1 MGAIAILPLLLKL
14 VTNKYVWIGLG
25 VAAAVVAFLFYRS
38 SLIHEGEAKAKAAY
52 EAATQ
57 AEQARENKINQDW
70 QVWAAGAN
78 ANADNEKAKF
88 DELQKQTGVASAAND
103 RKPGLDAA
111 AVARLR
117 AFGRSGQASPN
128 STHRAASH

>member
-1 MGAIAILPLLLKL
+1 MPVFLIPMLLKL
-14 VTNKYVWIGLG
+14 ATNKYVWIGLG
-25 VAAAVVAFLFYRS
+25 VAAALVAFLFYRS

-57 AEQARENKINQDW
+57 AEQARETKINQDW
-70 QVWAAGAN
+70 QQWADGAN
-78 ANADNEKAKF
+78 ANADREKADF
-88 DELQKQTGVASAAND
+88 DELQKQIGVASAAND

-117 AFGRSGQASPN
+117 ALSRSGQASPN
-128 STHRAASH
+128 PAHRAVSR